1 MFEKLAKFR
10 QASPRRVVEL
20 RQIPPRAATYSNDN
34 LPGFRR
40 PVDRR
45 RPTPACHWILIDG
58 RLECRWIV
66 DDTSGDLDHGRRA
79 GWHLGPRA
87 TTARHAAA
95 KPRLVRLN
103 LFRMISLG
111 KPLRTFPD
119 HVPGGQYGRRT

>member
-10 QASPRRVVEL
+10 QASPRRVVEP
-20 RQIPPRAATYSNDN
+20 RQIPPRTATYSNDN

-66 DDTSGDLDHGRRA
+66 DDTGGDLDRQRRA
-79 GWHLGPRA
+79 GRRFGLRA
-87 TTARHAAA
+87 SARHAAA
-95 KPRLVRLN
+95 VRL
-103 LFRMISLG
+103 
-111 KPLRTFPD
+111 
-119 HVPGGQYGRRT
+119 GGRHGRRT